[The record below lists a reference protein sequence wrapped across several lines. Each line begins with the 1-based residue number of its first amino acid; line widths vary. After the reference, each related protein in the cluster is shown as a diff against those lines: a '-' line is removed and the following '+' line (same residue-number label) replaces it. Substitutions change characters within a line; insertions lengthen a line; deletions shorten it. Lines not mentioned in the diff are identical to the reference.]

1 MSAAH
6 NEARENAMR
15 KELRGVFGVVGLLA
29 AMAFAVPAHA
39 VSVSVTW
46 DLRCTSSCSPD
57 DLTDA
62 QFTALR
68 GNTRT
73 FTATGS
79 DGQTK
84 VLEAAAFRRDTSTGQ
99 ISTAFLG
106 FYSPGLGVINS
117 GSDNSHTVDNSP
129 SGTGF
134 TDFIVFK
141 FAQDIYDPI
150 SARLDQFDVST
161 GDPDSDA
168 DSYVGGT
175 LAGLPGF
182 GSFSGQNYLTLLA
195 SFFHEDQ
202 NCNNGGADGSCTT
215 DPRDIFFAGTH
226 LGRYL
231 VIAAEDSNGTND
243 GFKVSHV
250 TGQVAVPEPATM
262 MLFVT
267 AAVTLGMARRRRN

>member
-1 MSAAH
+1 
-6 NEARENAMR
+6 MR
-15 KELRGVFGVVGLLA
+15 QRLKVGFGVVVLFA
-29 AMAFAVPAHA
+29 AMALAIPAHA
-39 VSVSVTW
+39 VSVTVTW
-46 DLRCTSSCSPD
+46 DLRCTSGCSPD
-57 DLTDA
+57 DLSDA

-84 VLEAAAFRRDTSTGQ
+84 VLEAAAFRRDTSSGQ

-106 FYSPGLGVINS
+106 FYGPGLGVINS

-129 SGTGF
+129 NGTGF

-141 FAQDIYDPI
+141 FAQDIYDPL

-175 LAGLPGF
+175 LASLPGF
-182 GSFSGQNYLTLLA
+182 ASFAGQNYAALLA
-195 SFFHEDQ
+195 SFFHENQ
-202 NCNNGGADGSCTT
+202 NCNNGGADNSCTT
-215 DPRDIFFAGTH
+215 DPRDIFFAGAN

-231 VIAAEDSNGTND
+231 IIAAEDSNGTND
-243 GFKVSHV
+243 GFKISHLS
-250 TGQVAVPEPATM
+250 GQAASVPEPASM
-262 MLFVT
+262 MLL
-267 AAVTLGMARRRRN
+267 ASGLLGLGLARRRRR